1 VLLAEAFDH
10 VIAVDP
16 AWQMLTRAPAHMG
29 SRLQAD
35 ATRLPPADAS
45 IAAVVCVDVL
55 LFPREILRDS
65 AW

>member
-1 VLLAEAFDH
+1 V
-10 VIAVDP
+10 
-16 AWQMLTRAPAHMG
+16 G
-29 SRLQAD
+29 SRLQ
-35 ATRLPPADAS
+35 ADAS